1 MLSIFQYSFALRG
14 LEAGLLIALIAPL
27 IGIFLVLRRY
37 ALIADTLSHVSLA
50 GIAIGLIAGIN
61 PLVTALAASTTASIA
76 IERLRLTKRVYGE
89 TALAL
94 FLSGSLAIAI
104 VLIGLAHGFNVDLFS
119 YLFGSIVTVKQSDLI
134 IIGFL
139 SLVILIIIPAFYKEL
154 VYISFDE
161 EAARVSGLPTNFI
174 NTLFIIIASVTVAL
188 AIPIVGV
195 LLISALIVIPVV
207 TALQFKK
214 NFWQTILWAQGISVL
229 SVLLG
234 IVISFYQNLS
244 PGGTIVLIMLVIFAL
259 VFLTHRGSV
268 LERLP
273 TFLTRARANATRDS
287 D

>member
-1 MLSIFQYSFALRG
+1 MFDIFHYSFVVRG

-50 GIAIGLIAGIN
+50 GVAIGLIAGVN
-61 PLVTALAASTTASIA
+61 PLITAIVASTAASVA

-94 FLSGSLAIAI
+94 FLSGSLAVAI

-119 YLFGSIVTVKQSDLI
+119 YLFGSIVTVKQSDLLI
-134 IIGFL
+134 IALFSIA
-139 SLVILIIIPAFYKEL
+139 ILIIIPALYKEL

-161 EAARVSGLPTNFI
+161 ESARVSGLPTTFI

-188 AIPIVGV
+188 SIPIVGV
-195 LLISALIVIPVV
+195 LLISALIVIPIA
-207 TALQFKK
+207 TALQLKK
-214 NFWQTILWAQGISVL
+214 NFWQTILYAQAISVS

-234 IVISFYQNLS
+234 IVISFYQDLS
-244 PGGTIVLIMLVIFAL
+244 PGGTIVLIMLAIFAV
-259 VFLTHRGSV
+259 VFLTHRGAA
-268 LERLP
+268 LGRLP
-273 TFLTRARANATRDS
+273 TAINRPTGPCHD
-287 D
+287 